1 MKIYDL
7 SKSILE
13 KYPSTRSDDKKLI
26 WVVLGELGYI
36 HDGVIAK
43 EDFLNSP
50 SFESVR
56 RSRQKI
62 QELHHELAPNEF
74 VKSARKHIEEQKG
87 THIFREEVVVNTRDS
102 LIDDIVSM

>member
-36 HDGVIAK
+36 HDGVITK

-50 SFESVR
+50 SFESIR

-62 QELHHELAPNEF
+62 QELHPELAPNIF

-87 THIFREEVVVNTRDS
+87 THIFREEVIVNTRESLLNGFDS
-102 LIDDIVSM
+102 M

>member
-1 MKIYDL
+1 MRIYDL
-7 SKSILE
+7 TKSVLE

-36 HDGVIAK
+36 HESVITK

-50 SFESVR
+50 SFESIR

-62 QELHHELAPNEF
+62 QELHPELAPNDF
-74 VKSARKHIEEQKG
+74 IKSARKEVENQKG
-87 THIFREEVVVNTRDS
+87 THIFREEATARHS
-102 LIDDIVSM
+102 LINDIISM

>member
-13 KYPSTRSDDKKLI
+13 KYPITRSDDNKLI

-36 HDGVIAK
+36 HDGAIAK
-43 EDFLNSP
+43 EDFLNCP
-50 SFESVR
+50 SFESITRAR
-56 RSRQKI
+56 RKI
-62 QELHHELAPNEF
+62 QELHPELAPNDF
-74 VKSARKHIEEQKG
+74 VKSARKHIEDQKG
-87 THIFREEVVVNTRDS
+87 THIFREEVIVNKRNL

>member
-7 SKSILE
+7 TKSILE

-36 HDGVIAK
+36 HNSVIAK

-50 SFESVR
+50 SFESIR

-62 QELHHELAPNEF
+62 QELHPELAPNDF
-74 VKSARKHIEEQKG
+74 VKKARKFIENQKG
-87 THIFREEVVVNTRDS
+87 THIFREEATTRNS
-102 LIDDIVSM
+102 LIDEIASM